1 MRAISF
7 VVGLSGAVASGVAAV
22 PEPAAAEREFDQRIW
37 RHEHG
42 LPDNRVKAILQ
53 TRDGYLWIATQ
64 RGLARFDGQK
74 FTVFDHFNT
83 PALLADDCY
92 ALVEDRDGNLWGA
105 AWGIT
110 FGGLFRRQA
119 QEFTWLGP
127 ESGVTSLSYWCGI
140 CPRRR
145 GGVVACSG
153 SLWIY
158 GSKAAPQGL
167 ARFAPVEKVL
177 ALDEGDEPDT
187 LWFCTGNGLVHCDET
202 QSRFEFAPLGQ
213 AFERL
218 PTGAIW
224 RSPAGERWVVFTA
237 RDTIPEEPGTRAWLT
252 CFKNGRWLRPADL
265 AQPDF
270 HHGWQSRFIAPDGF
284 GALWLPGVSNGVHR
298 FIKGQFRHFS
308 RPRAEPRDYV
318 LCAHSDREGNLW
330 LGTEQGG
337 LERWTP
343 RKVIT
348 YTTKDGLADDQA
360 WTVCEARDGSVW
372 LGTESGVTQ
381 VKDGCL
387 TNFPLPDLTFEDSVR
402 ALAQDR
408 DGAIWVGTIRSL
420 KCIRNSVISE
430 VKFPGEWFETKIRA
444 LLPAKAGG
452 LWVGTVRGL
461 TRLHNGARTKYTQA
475 DGLGS
480 EEVRALLEDGGGDL
494 WVGTLGGGLS
504 RLHDGHFATYS
515 ITNGL
520 SSTNV
525 WALLEDAD
533 GVLWAGTDN
542 GLNRFKDGR
551 ITSFGTDAGLPARN
565 VNCLLEDDF
574 GRLWV
579 SHDRGLYW
587 VRKQEFEEVASGRR
601 KKVLSVP
608 YDESDGLLTTAF
620 SGQKSFPAGCKARD
634 GRLWFPTAKG
644 FAVIDPAKARFDEV
658 PPLTVIEQVRANGQT
673 ILGSSPSDR
682 PGTNS
687 PPVAGRGRSK
697 LRLPPGGGRVLE
709 IRYTANTFIAADK
722 ARFQYRLRG
731 FEDRWV
737 EAGTRRDVYFN
748 GLRPGDYEFEV
759 VACNHHGVWPER
771 GATFA
776 FALAPLYYQTW
787 WFYPSCVFGAV
798 GLAAWLITWRV
809 REVRKLQ
816 QLEHL
821 KVLSEQRKQIA
832 RDIHDDLGASLTH
845 ILQLSSESNASPRQA
860 STAPPQHQQIA
871 ALAGEA
877 VENINEIV
885 WATNPRYDT
894 LPDLVAYLREY
905 AAQFFA
911 AASVPVRFEFPATV
925 PPQRVTGAFRRH
937 LLLLVKEALR
947 NIVKHAEAR
956 QVCLGLVLRD
966 RVLEL
971 RISDDGRGFGQL
983 DGNNGGHGGNGL
995 NNMRQRAAALNG
1007 SLTLESAPGKGTQLR
1022 ATIPLG

>member
-1 MRAISF
+1 M
-7 VVGLSGAVASGVAAV
+7 VGLSGAVALGAAV
-22 PEPAAAEREFDQRIW
+22 ALEPAADREFDRRIW
-37 RHEHG
+37 QHEHE

-53 TRDGYLWIATQ
+53 TRDGYLWIGTQ

-83 PALLADDCY
+83 PAMLADDCY

-110 FGGLFRRQA
+110 FGGLFKRQA
-119 QEFTWLGP
+119 DEFTWLGP
-127 ESGVTSLSYWCGI
+127 ESGVISVSYWCAI

-145 GGVVACSG
+145 GGVVASP
-153 SLWIY
+153 SDLWIY
-158 GSKAAPQGL
+158 GSKADPHGL
-167 ARFAPVEKVL
+167 ARFGPVEQVR
-177 ALDEGDEPDT
+177 ALDEGDEADT
-187 LWFCTGNGLVHCDET
+187 LWFCTENGLVRCDEA

-213 AFERL
+213 HFERL
-218 PTGAIW
+218 PALALS
-224 RSPAGERWVVFTA
+224 RNPAGERWVVFTA
-237 RDTIPEEPGTRAWLT
+237 RDTIPAEPGTRAWLT
-252 CFKNGRWLRPADL
+252 CFKDGRWLRPADL

-270 HHGWQSRFIAPDGF
+270 HHGWQGFFIVPDDF
-284 GALWLPGVSNGVHR
+284 GALWLPGVSNSVNR
-298 FIKGQFRHFS
+298 FNQGRIQHFP
-308 RPRAEPRDYV
+308 RPHAQPRDYV

-330 LGTEQGG
+330 LGTEEGG

-348 YTTKDGLADDQA
+348 YTTEDGLADDHA
-360 WTVCEARDGSVW
+360 WTVCEAQDGSVW
-372 LGTESGVTQ
+372 LGTEHGVTQ
-381 VKDGCL
+381 IKEGRA
-387 TNFPLPDLTFEDSVR
+387 TRIPLPGLAAEDSVR
-402 ALAQDR
+402 ALAQDG
-408 DGAIWVGTIRSL
+408 DGALWVGTIKTLLCLS
-420 KCIRNSVISE
+420 NGAISE
-430 VKFPGEWFETKIRA
+430 VRFPGEWFETKIRA

-461 TRLHNGARTKYTQA
+461 TRLHNGQRTKYTKA

-480 EEVRALLEDGGGDL
+480 NEVRALLEDRAGDL

-504 RLHDGHFATYS
+504 RRHDGQFTTYS

-533 GVLWAGTDN
+533 GVLWVGTDN
-542 GLNRFKDGR
+542 GLNRFQDGR
-551 ITSFGTDAGLPARN
+551 ITRFGTDDGLPGRN
-565 VNCLLEDDF
+565 LNCLLEDDS
-574 GRLWV
+574 GRLWI

-601 KKVLSVP
+601 QRIRPVL
-608 YDESDGLLTTAF
+608 YGESDGLLTTGF
-620 SGQKSFPAGCKARD
+620 NGQKSFPAGCKTRD
-634 GRLWFPTAKG
+634 GRLWFPTARG
-644 FAVIDPAKARFDEV
+644 FAAIDPSRARFDEV
-658 PPLTVIEQVRANGQT
+658 PPLTVIEQIRANGET
-673 ILGSSPSDR
+673 ILGNGPLDR
-682 PGTNS
+682 PGTNGR
-687 PPVAGRGRSK
+687 PVAVSGAAT
-697 LRLPPGGGRVLE
+697 LRVPPGGGRVLE

-722 ARFQYRLRG
+722 ARFKYRLRG

-737 EAGTRRDVYFN
+737 EAGTRREVYFN

-759 VACNHHGVWPER
+759 IACNHHGVWQER
-771 GATFA
+771 GATI
-776 FALAPLYYQTW
+776 ALELVPFYYQTW
-787 WFYPSCVFGAV
+787 WFSTSYAFGAV
-798 GLAAWLITWRV
+798 GLVALFVAWRV

-845 ILQLSSESNASPRQA
+845 ILQLSSEPNASPLQP

-894 LPDLVAYLREY
+894 LLDLVAYLREF

-911 AASVPVRFEFPATV
+911 AASVPVRFEFPETV
-925 PPQRVTGAFRRH
+925 PPRRVTGAFRRH

-947 NIVKHAEAR
+947 NIVKHSGAHE
-956 QVCLGLVLRD
+956 VCMGLALSD
-966 RVLEL
+966 GALEL
-971 RISDDGRGFGQL
+971 SITDDGRGFGEL
-983 DGNNGGHGGNGL
+983 NGNNGGHGGNGL
-995 NNMRQRAAALNG
+995 INMRQRAAELNG
-1007 SLTLESAPGKGTQLR
+1007 SLTIESEPGKGTQIR